1 MKLILNH
8 KIMKTNSL
16 LLLISLLIISSCATR
31 EDIIYFQDEVLKSE
45 TDLSNNYEIKF
56 KPADMLTIDISVEVQ
71 ESLTPFLLS
80 PVAQTNNNPLN
91 SLDLNTNLR
100 VQSYLIDVNGNIEF
114 PVLGTLKLSGLS
126 RVQATKLL
134 KDKLSEYLVDPIV
147 NIRLINFTV
156 TVLGEVNS
164 PGVYSV
170 QNERISL
177 SDALGLAGDLT
188 IYGTRKNVMLIREI
202 EGQKKFTSFY
212 LSSINTLTS
221 ANYYLTQND
230 VIYVEPN
237 NARIRQ
243 SSYNQNNGIIIS
255 AVATLATIAAILIDN
270 N

>member
-1 MKLILNH
+1 MKLIFNH
-8 KIMKTNSL
+8 KKMKTNSL
-16 LLLISLLIISSCATR
+16 LLFLSFLIINSCASK
-31 EDIIYFQDEVLKSE
+31 EDIIYFQDEVLKSG
-45 TDLSNNYEIKF
+45 TDLSNNYEIEF

-80 PVAQTNNNPLN
+80 PVAQINNDPLN
-91 SLDLNTNLR
+91 SLELNSNLR
-100 VQSYLIDVNGNIEF
+100 VQSYLIDVKGNIEF
-114 PVLGTLKLSGLS
+114 PVLGTLKLAGLT
-126 RVQATKLL
+126 RIEATDML
-134 KDKLSEYLVDPIV
+134 KNRLSEYLVDPIV
-147 NIRLINFTV
+147 NIRLINFTI

-188 IYGTRKNVMLIREI
+188 IYGTRKNVMLIREL
-202 EGQKKFTSFY
+202 EGQKKFTSFD

-221 ANYYLTQND
+221 PNYYLTQND

-237 NARIRQ
+237 NARMRQ

-255 AVATLATIAAILIDN
+255 AVATLATIAAIFIYN
-270 N
+270 